1 MDYIQMLTP
10 TIKAVDSFDKLLHP
24 DYLDYVGDS
33 SSRMDYL
40 AQLELDIKKEQVDLV
55 SQLAQGRNI
64 LRATQNLQISSI
76 TNNPVRRKI
85 KIPENHSIKSINLI
99 VCGEDLE
106 NKLCQILTNYYFE
119 IICDY
124 TKFSN
129 TETLTSSRLFERYL
143 SKYLDNQC
151 DDIFASETRLS
162 INIFDFRYAPINIP
176 DLVLEL
182 YIQEKWNPSLTLYLE
197 YIYEKID
204 SAESIPRL
212 FIRPK
217 NSSDF
222 YLRTDDFKT
231 TQLIR
236 NSGYCFGMV
245 LCLIPY
251 PSDQVSYPSLEK
263 ILIYPQGQVQ
273 KKSDK
278 LHYLEF
284 GPDDF
289 KTIETPAF
297 KYVVLMFD
305 SNYRSDENIAE
316 MLDGYLFDSK
326 KIHGLNFMDTTDPAI
341 NVNINDSDYE
351 SDEEEFSC
359 CKYKLEFSKLD
370 PHGEFRVNENFYYLD
385 CVDL

>member
-1 MDYIQMLTP
+1 
-10 TIKAVDSFDKLLHP
+10 
-24 DYLDYVGDS
+24 
-33 SSRMDYL
+33 MDYL
-40 AQLELDIKKEQVDLV
+40 AQLELDIKKEQVDLMA
-55 SQLAQGRNI
+55 QLAHCRNI
-64 LRATQNLQISSI
+64 LRATQTLQISSI
-76 TNNPVRRKI
+76 TNNPIRRKI
-85 KIPENHSIKSINLI
+85 KMPDNYLLKSINLI

-106 NKLCQILTNYYFE
+106 NKLRQIFTNYYFE
-119 IICDY
+119 IVCDY

-151 DDIFASETRLS
+151 EDIFASETRLS

-176 DLVLEL
+176 DLVLEFYL
-182 YIQEKWNPSLTLYLE
+182 QDKNDPSLTLYLE

-204 SAESIPRL
+204 SSDLTLTSRP

-222 YLRTDDFKT
+222 YLRSDKFKT

-245 LCLIPY
+245 LCFMPY
-251 PSDQVSYPSLEK
+251 IYDNEALMYPSLEK
-263 ILIYPQGQVQ
+263 ILIYPQAPSQE
-273 KKSDK
+273 KTEC
-278 LHYLEF
+278 LEF

-289 KTIETPAF
+289 KTIETPVF

-305 SNYRSDENIAE
+305 PNYRSDENISE

-326 KIHGLNFMDTTDPAI
+326 RIYGLNFTDTTDPAI
-341 NVNINDSDYE
+341 NILNE
-351 SDEEEFSC
+351 SEDEYDEDEEEDEEEFSC
-359 CKYKLEFSKLD
+359 CRYKLEFSELD
-370 PHGEFRVNENFYYLD
+370 THGDFRVHENFYYLD